1 MALTSI
7 LRKLPAYAKDIKFE
21 LNQIFYHAK
30 FKDLSDEQL
39 YSTALAIC
47 YALKHE
53 QLINAFR
60 YEAKLYVDDS
70 HIEVIKAAA
79 SIMAMY
85 NVFYR
90 TSKSSS
96 DSVIAEA
103 EMLLSDTTT
112 QNPGI
117 DKATYNMCQLAIS
130 SLNCCSF
137 CVEFYTNKL
146 IGKSIPHETILNII
160 RLVSVLKA
168 VADVLEIEVIRNYD
182 FIPRGESI

>member
-7 LRKLPAYAKDIKFE
+7 LRKLPSYAKDVKFE
-21 LNQIFYHAK
+21 LDQIFYHSK
-30 FKDLSDEQL
+30 FHDLSDEQL
-39 YSTALAIC
+39 YSVALAIC
-47 YALKHE
+47 YSLKHE

-60 YEAKLYVDDS
+60 YEAKLYIDDLN
-70 HIEVIKAAA
+70 IEVIKGAS
-79 SIMAMY
+79 SIMSMY

-90 TSKSSS
+90 TTKESS
-96 DSVIAEA
+96 DHAIADA

-130 SLNCCSF
+130 ALNHCSF
-137 CVEFYTNKL
+137 CVDFYTNKL
-146 IGKSIPHETILNII
+146 IGKSIPQSTIINII

-168 VADVLEIEVIRNYD
+168 VSDVLEIEVIRNYD